1 MAAQTRLIYEFDE
14 FQLEPD
20 ERKLMRHGQLIPL
33 HGKAFEMLLVLIRNR
48 GKLLTKDE
56 LFALVWPDQIVE
68 ESNLTVNISAIRRA
82 LGERAN
88 NPHYITT
95 VSGRGYRFTGD
106 VRQFYS
112 EDTLTIE
119 RESFARVTVEHEETE
134 SGTTLASFATQI
146 ATALRRATSHPLLL
160 SATALVVLTIAGVGL
175 WTKLHRVAAAPL
187 PWSNITIRRFA
198 VNGGV
203 PYRVAIS
210 PDGKSI
216 AYVQR
221 VNSKFSLWLGQ
232 VETNS
237 SALLEDR
244 GEGQVLYNA
253 ITFSRDGQT
262 IYVTETNVADGTTKL
277 VRMPALGGAQTQV
290 ASNVNSVATFSPD
303 GRQLAFLRRQA
314 HSASII
320 IIDSDGKNEHVLA
333 TRTEPQRFVGNG
345 LSWSPDGKYIA
356 IGTSASDDKSHE
368 LRLISIEGGNERTL
382 GDHQWGCIKNVVW
395 HDNGVL
401 LIVASSEVARRS
413 EIWFTPYPAGEP
425 RRITN
430 DLNQYYGLAMSASA
444 TGALAV
450 LSAQMDTEI
459 WIAPNGDPARARIAF
474 QGAPSLYEAVD
485 GLTWTADGHLL
496 FSGYVADAQNIWEA
510 AADGSNRKQL
520 TSNTADRV
528 DWQMTTSADN
538 RYIVFGSNRSGS
550 FEIWR
555 ANRDGS
561 NLKQLT
567 SGGRN
572 SQPSISPD
580 SKWIVFTSER
590 DGGPALWRI
599 PIEGG
604 QPTKLTHYSS
614 WQPQVSPDGKHI
626 AYVGSSDSMP
636 LYLGIV
642 SFDGG
647 EPEKLFPLTQKPQTN
662 LAKHIRWTPDGKAV
676 LYKGP
681 GLSMWRQRLDHDK
694 PEALKG
700 FDDTNVF
707 QFSWSFDGKNLAYTR
722 GSSIQEVLLLQDT

>member
-1 MAAQTRLIYEFDE
+1 
-14 FQLEPD
+14 
-20 ERKLMRHGQLIPL
+20 
-33 HGKAFEMLLVLIRNR
+33 
-48 GKLLTKDE
+48 
-56 LFALVWPDQIVE
+56 
-68 ESNLTVNISAIRRA
+68 
-82 LGERAN
+82 
-88 NPHYITT
+88 
-95 VSGRGYRFTGD
+95 
-106 VRQFYS
+106 
-112 EDTLTIE
+112 
-119 RESFARVTVEHEETE
+119 
-134 SGTTLASFATQI
+134 
-146 ATALRRATSHPLLL
+146 
-160 SATALVVLTIAGVGL
+160 
-175 WTKLHRVAAAPL
+175 
-187 PWSNITIRRFA
+187 
-198 VNGGV
+198 
-203 PYRVAIS
+203 
-210 PDGKSI
+210 
-216 AYVQR
+216 
-221 VNSKFSLWLGQ
+221 
-232 VETNS
+232 
-237 SALLEDR
+237 
-244 GEGQVLYNA
+244 
-253 ITFSRDGQT
+253 
-262 IYVTETNVADGTTKL
+262 
-277 VRMPALGGAQTQV
+277 
-290 ASNVNSVATFSPD
+290 
-303 GRQLAFLRRQA
+303 
-314 HSASII
+314 
-320 IIDSDGKNEHVLA
+320 
-333 TRTEPQRFVGNG
+333 
-345 LSWSPDGKYIA
+345 
-356 IGTSASDDKSHE
+356 
-368 LRLISIEGGNERTL
+368 
-382 GDHQWGCIKNVVW
+382 
-395 HDNGVL
+395 
-401 LIVASSEVARRS
+401 
-413 EIWFTPYPAGEP
+413 
-425 RRITN
+425 
-430 DLNQYYGLAMSASA
+430 MSASA

-614 WQPQVSPDGKHI
+614 WQPQVSPDGKQI

-636 LYLGIV
+636 LHLGIL

-662 LAKHIRWTPDGKAV
+662 LAKHIRWTPDGKAI

-722 GSSIQEVLLLQDT
+722 GSSIQEVLLLQDR